1 MFIRIFADVT
11 GFGRF
16 QLSQLGLI
24 LLDSRAVGDG
34 DASRAELFIDAAQ
47 AGLGR
52 FQVELVFGFSLVD
65 NVQLIS
71 VSCFIWSSVEYILL
85 AA

>member
-52 FQVELVFGFSLVD
+52 FQVSWFSALALSTMFSL
-65 NVQLIS
+65 S